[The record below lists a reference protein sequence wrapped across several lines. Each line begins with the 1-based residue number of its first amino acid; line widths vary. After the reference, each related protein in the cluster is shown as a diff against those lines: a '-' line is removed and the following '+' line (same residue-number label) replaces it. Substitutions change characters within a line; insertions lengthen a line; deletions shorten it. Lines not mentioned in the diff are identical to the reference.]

1 MVTGAGGSIG
11 SELVRQIAGYG
22 PRRVLLVERSEF
34 FLFEIGREIA
44 DRFPTVSAEPLLADV
59 CDERRMREIFE
70 QYTPEVIYHA
80 AAHKHVPLMEMNSIE
95 AVKNNVFGTLILGT
109 LAGEFGAR
117 SFVLISTDKAVNPTS
132 VMGASKRAAE
142 IVVQGL
148 DQTHD
153 THFIAVRFGNVLG
166 SAGSVVPIF
175 REQIRKGG
183 PVTVTHREM
192 TRYFMTIPEASQL
205 VLQAGA
211 LGEGGEIF
219 VLDMGLPVRILDLAE
234 DMIRLSGLTPYE
246 DIDVVFTGIR
256 NGEKL
261 FEELEMSGE
270 NLLETRHRKIYIGK
284 ISRYS
289 QNQIEQM
296 LEDLASA
303 VSHSDDGLVRRTFNE
318 FLQDASVR
326 VPDGTVLGAISAG
339 ERNLLAKSAKLGLAE
354 E

>member
-11 SELVRQIAGYG
+11 SELVRQIAGYD
-22 PRRVLLVERSEF
+22 PQTILLVERSEY

-44 DRFPTVSAEPLLADV
+44 DRFPGVSAVPLLADV

-70 QYTPEVIYHA
+70 QYAPDVIFHA
-80 AAHKHVPLMEMNSIE
+80 AAHKHVPLMEANSIE
-95 AVKNNVFGTLILGT
+95 AVKNNVFGTLTVGR
-109 LAGEFGAR
+109 LAGEFAAGF
-117 SFVLISTDKAVNPTS
+117 FVLISTDKAVNPTS
-132 VMGASKRAAE
+132 VMGASKRVAE
-142 IVVQGL
+142 IAVQGL
-148 DQTHD
+148 DQEFD

-211 LGEGGEIF
+211 LGQGGEIF
-219 VLDMGLPVRILDLAE
+219 VLDMGQPVKILDLAE

-246 DIDVVFTGIR
+246 DIDVVFTGVR

-270 NLLETRHRKIYIGK
+270 NLLKTDIQRSTSARYPGTRSIRSGK
-284 ISRYS
+284 C
-289 QNQIEQM
+289 
-296 LEDLASA
+296 
-303 VSHSDDGLVRRTFNE
+303 
-318 FLQDASVR
+318 
-326 VPDGTVLGAISAG
+326 
-339 ERNLLAKSAKLGLAE
+339 
-354 E
+354 

>member
-1 MVTGAGGSIG
+1 
-11 SELVRQIAGYG
+11 
-22 PRRVLLVERSEF
+22 
-34 FLFEIGREIA
+34 
-44 DRFPTVSAEPLLADV
+44 
-59 CDERRMREIFE
+59 
-70 QYTPEVIYHA
+70 
-80 AAHKHVPLMEMNSIE
+80 
-95 AVKNNVFGTLILGT
+95 
-109 LAGEFGAR
+109 
-117 SFVLISTDKAVNPTS
+117 
-132 VMGASKRAAE
+132 
-142 IVVQGL
+142 
-148 DQTHD
+148 
-153 THFIAVRFGNVLG
+153 
-166 SAGSVVPIF
+166 
-175 REQIRKGG
+175 
-183 PVTVTHREM
+183 
-192 TRYFMTIPEASQL
+192 
-205 VLQAGA
+205 
-211 LGEGGEIF
+211 
-219 VLDMGLPVRILDLAE
+219 
-234 DMIRLSGLTPYE
+234 MIRLSGLTPYE